1 MNERI
6 RRIVAENLYGQVYS
20 LEKKLDTYCEWILD
34 SMCTNVSEDVREQWE
49 NER

>member
-20 LEKKLDTYCEWILD
+20 LENKLDTYCEWIID
-34 SMCTNVSEDVREQWE
+34 SICTRED
-49 NER
+49 ER